1 MERRRFVVHR
11 ISQGWR
17 LVMVMSTRSIVG
29 GHRFLREVGGMRDRT
44 SIGEWEVWKVNGQ
57 LLWGDFDE
65 FTSSVGHPPIETFP
79 SILDSELAM
88 IQMAVKL
95 IPEFLQNPS
104 HPVPCLGL
112 IAFDLYSFESV
123 LAIY

>member
-1 MERRRFVVHR
+1 
-11 ISQGWR
+11 
-17 LVMVMSTRSIVG
+17 
-29 GHRFLREVGGMRDRT
+29 MRDRT
-44 SIGEWEVWKVNGQ
+44 SIGEWEVWKVKGQ
-57 LLWGDFDE
+57 LLRGDLDE

>member
-1 MERRRFVVHR
+1 VAAGDGDEYA
-11 ISQGWR
+11 IDCW
-17 LVMVMSTRSIVG
+17 
-29 GHRFLREVGGMRDRT
+29 GHRLLREVGGRRDRT
-44 SIGEWEVWKVNGQ
+44 SIGGWEVWKVKGQ
-57 LLWGDFDE
+57 LLRGNLNE

-88 IQMAVKL
+88 IQIAVEL

-112 IAFDLYSFESV
+112 IAFDLHSFESV
-123 LAIY
+123 LAVY